1 MSEYSGS
8 LKRYMNEICQV
19 PLVTPAEE
27 IELARLI
34 AGGSESARQR
44 LIQANLRLV
53 VKIAHDFKHL
63 GLPLVDL
70 ISEGNIGLMKAVD
83 RFDPSKGAKL
93 STYAAWWIRQYMM
106 RALANQAKT
115 IRLPAYFIQSL
126 SRMNRTA
133 LQLTEKLGRQPTD
146 AELAEEM
153 ELDEKTISRWRR
165 ASKSTAS
172 LNAPIEEGETKE
184 LQERVADESAKSPL
198 QELLEK
204 QLPGELAHY
213 MEALDERERF
223 ILSKRFDLDGEG
235 KMTLEEVGE
244 QLNVT
249 RERVRQIQN
258 EALVKLRK
266 MLLAEEEALRAEA
279 ELEEEGF

>member
-19 PLVTPAEE
+19 ALVTPEQE
-27 IELARLI
+27 IELAKLI
-34 AGGSESARQR
+34 AAGDENARQR
-44 LIQANLRLV
+44 LIRANLRLV

-146 AELAEEM
+146 AELAEAM

-172 LNAPIEEGETKE
+172 LNAPIEEGESKE

-213 MEALDERERF
+213 MDALDEREKF
-223 ILSKRFDLDGEG
+223 ILAKRFDLDGEG

-266 MLLAEEEALRAEA
+266 MLLAEEEAMAA
-279 ELEEEGF
+279 QGQTQA

>member
-19 PLVTPAEE
+19 PLVTPEEE
-27 IELARLI
+27 IDLAKLI
-34 AGGSESARQR
+34 AAGDENARQR
-44 LIQANLRLV
+44 LIRANLRLV

-146 AELAEEM
+146 AELADAM

-184 LQERVADESAKSPL
+184 LQERVADETAKNPL

-213 MEALDERERF
+213 MDALDDREKF
-223 ILSKRFDLDGEG
+223 ILAKRFDLDGEG

-266 MLLAEEEALRAEA
+266 MLLAEEEAMTQAQA
-279 ELEEEGF
+279 

>member
-19 PLVTPAEE
+19 ALVTPEQE
-27 IELARLI
+27 IELAKLI
-34 AGGSESARQR
+34 AAGDENARQR
-44 LIQANLRLV
+44 LIRANLRLV

-146 AELAEEM
+146 AELAEAM
-153 ELDEKTISRWRR
+153 ELDEQTISRWRR

-172 LNAPIEEGETKE
+172 LNAPIEEGESKE

-213 MEALDERERF
+213 MDALDEREKF
-223 ILSKRFDLDGEG
+223 ILAKRFDLDGEG

-266 MLLAEEEALRAEA
+266 MLLAEEEAMAA
-279 ELEEEGF
+279 QGQPQA

>member
-19 PLVTPAEE
+19 ALVTPEQE
-27 IELARLI
+27 IELAKLI
-34 AGGSESARQR
+34 AAGDENARQR
-44 LIQANLRLV
+44 LIRANLRLV

-146 AELAEEM
+146 AELAEAM

-172 LNAPIEEGETKE
+172 LNAPIEEGESKE

-213 MEALDERERF
+213 MDALDEREKF
-223 ILSKRFDLDGEG
+223 ILAKRFDLDGEG

-266 MLLAEEEALRAEA
+266 MLLAEEEAMAA
-279 ELEEEGF
+279 QGQPQA

>member
-19 PLVTPAEE
+19 ALVTPEQE
-27 IELARLI
+27 IELAKLI
-34 AGGSESARQR
+34 AAGDESARQR
-44 LIQANLRLV
+44 LIRANLRLV

-146 AELAEEM
+146 AELAEAM

-172 LNAPIEEGETKE
+172 LNAPIEEGESKE

-213 MEALDERERF
+213 MDALDEREKF
-223 ILSKRFDLDGEG
+223 ILAKRFDLDGEG

-266 MLLAEEEALRAEA
+266 MLLAEEEAMAA
-279 ELEEEGF
+279 QGQMQA

>member
-19 PLVTPAEE
+19 ALVTPEQE
-27 IELARLI
+27 IELAKLI
-34 AGGSESARQR
+34 AAGDESARQR
-44 LIQANLRLV
+44 LIRANLRLV

-146 AELAEEM
+146 AELAEAM

-172 LNAPIEEGETKE
+172 LNAPIEEGESKE

-213 MEALDERERF
+213 MDALDEREKF
-223 ILSKRFDLDGEG
+223 ILAKRFDLDGEG

-258 EALVKLRK
+258 EA
-266 MLLAEEEALRAEA
+266 EEEAMAA
-279 ELEEEGF
+279 QGQMQA